1 MLSPGAFIGLLEENG
16 LITQLD
22 RYVWNEAARQIAQW
36 KKELGVNLNVS
47 VNVSRVDMFDPKLG
61 EELLEIVRSNGLSTS
76 ELLLEVTESAYSDNS
91 SGIIEIVSRLRN
103 DGFIIEMDDFGSGYS
118 SLNMLSSMPIDIL
131 KLDMGFIRKMCDSEK
146 NKHMVEIILEI
157 AKYLG
162 VPVVAEGVETEEQY
176 RLLKEMG
183 CNVIQG
189 YYFSKPLPPE
199 EMDEMLLTKTA
210 KKC

>member
-1 MLSPGAFIGLLEENG
+1 
-16 LITQLD
+16 
-22 RYVWNEAARQIAQW
+22 
-36 KKELGVNLNVS
+36 
-47 VNVSRVDMFDPKLG
+47 
-61 EELLEIVRSNGLSTS
+61 
-76 ELLLEVTESAYSDNS
+76 
-91 SGIIEIVSRLRN
+91 
-103 DGFIIEMDDFGSGYS
+103 
-118 SLNMLSSMPIDIL
+118 MPIDIL

>member
-1 MLSPGAFIGLLEENG
+1 
-16 LITQLD
+16 
-22 RYVWNEAARQIAQW
+22 
-36 KKELGVNLNVS
+36 
-47 VNVSRVDMFDPKLG
+47 MFDPKLG